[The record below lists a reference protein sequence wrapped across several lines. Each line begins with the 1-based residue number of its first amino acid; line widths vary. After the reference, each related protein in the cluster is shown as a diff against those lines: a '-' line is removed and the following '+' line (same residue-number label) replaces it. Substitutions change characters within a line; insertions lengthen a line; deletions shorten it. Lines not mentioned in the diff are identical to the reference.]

1 MKLFV
6 FLLGA
11 VTALHAADISGKWT
25 GSSEFVNRDGQV
37 RSGPMSMTLRQS
49 GEEVTGTAGP
59 SAERQQEI
67 RKGKISGDR
76 LTFEI
81 QDAAGY
87 ATVEL
92 TAAERSLRGQ
102 ATFHRDYGVVTM
114 KLELKRE

>member
-1 MKLFV
+1 MKLLV

-11 VTALHAADISGKWT
+11 VTVLQAADVSGRWT

-67 RKGKISGDR
+67 RKGKITGDK

-92 TAAERSLRGQ
+92 TVTERTLRGQ

-114 KLELKRE
+114 KLELGRE